1 MIGKIIDNIIGLI
14 VYTIMFFGV
23 LRIGFNSEM
32 ISTNQLFS
40 ISFVLAFF
48 AGEINNL
55 ERVIRELFDKNYMK

>member
-1 MIGKIIDNIIGLI
+1 MIGKILDNIIGLI
-14 VYTIMFFGV
+14 IYTIMFFGI

-32 ISTNQLFS
+32 IPTNQCFS
-40 ISFVLAFF
+40 ISFILAFF